1 MTEEQT
7 TLLLIKGA
15 LSEFGADEQQKV
27 NACADQLRSIL
38 EANGKHGLWALGLV
52 GAELAAKA

>member
-15 LSEFGADEQQKV
+15 LSEMEPADQEKV
-27 NACADQLRSIL
+27 KACADKLRAVLNEHAEHGIL
-38 EANGKHGLWALGLV
+38 ALGLV